1 MSTPGRVFPAVS
13 VPHPVGAD
21 ADARAGIRWEAP
33 TTASLAEMDENAAHS
48 RPASLSAVTPGRS
61 ILKTPGRERI
71 TPGPAKTPG
80 ATKRWNNNP
89 NANGRVTSPPC
100 VVVSC
105 GNNNNDNPK
114 TPAATRTPGRRPS
127 ALSALAANRTPGGAR
142 TPGAP
147 PRTPGGTI
155 QAPAARVE
163 LKPKTPRRTHH
174 HQMIISRPRTPGASC
189 SYAEADSGAA
199 NPAAVLKTLPNATKA
214 AYWLRRAERSE
225 RAGDLE
231 EALGF
236 LEQGIK
242 RRAEPEAELVAA
254 RDALAA
260 KLAADRGA
268 ASEAAEFA
276 AMEAEAARPTPTKPN
291 GGFSFQATTTKG
303 SVVVVTPVRASP
315 ATREALACG
324 EEVLTPARRSARVSP
339 PERAAAERGGVATEA
354 MLETTGYAYVPN
366 DALKR
371 STTTPRRRVGAPLET
386 ARGEEAFGRSNPESR
401 FAEALGDAKTLADEA
416 EATIARAGGKVEV
429 GSPAPAR
436 VVVDGVSPGRA
447 TATATPRVRHIA
459 CADRTPARAGP
470 ASPAALSVMTRASY
484 GGVTVSASP
493 AAKALAETLSAEK
506 RRVAEDEAHA
516 ASEAAAAML
525 ARQNSALASTPTNA
539 SPRRKP
545 PRSPAPTSG
554 KKASA
559 LARAASNAAEEAERT
574 LAAGW
579 DADAAGEKAQ
589 AQARS
594 SASPAAFPSP
604 GKAARERGESLG
616 EDFVDAVADAVA
628 DAAPGSVETRRRRAR
643 RESVSVHTP
652 PPPGE
657 DEGEGT
663 GSSPLRAGASATDF
677 FTAADVLSAVTPL
690 APNAARRIATPGKGK
705 STSPLSVFARMMAKV
720 IVETEAKTPGRA
732 EGGGEDREG
741 GAGAAAAARA
751 ALAET
756 PAK

>member
-1 MSTPGRVFPAVS
+1 
-13 VPHPVGAD
+13 
-21 ADARAGIRWEAP
+21 
-33 TTASLAEMDENAAHS
+33 
-48 RPASLSAVTPGRS
+48 
-61 ILKTPGRERI
+61 
-71 TPGPAKTPG
+71 
-80 ATKRWNNNP
+80 
-89 NANGRVTSPPC
+89 
-100 VVVSC
+100 
-105 GNNNNDNPK
+105 
-114 TPAATRTPGRRPS
+114 
-127 ALSALAANRTPGGAR
+127 
-142 TPGAP
+142 
-147 PRTPGGTI
+147 
-155 QAPAARVE
+155 
-163 LKPKTPRRTHH
+163 
-174 HQMIISRPRTPGASC
+174 MIISRPRTPGASC

-276 AMEAEAARPTPTKPN
+276 AMEAEAARPTPTKPV
-291 GGFSFQATTTKG
+291 GFVHQATTTKG

-315 ATREALACG
+315 ATRDALACS
-324 EEVLTPARRSARVSP
+324 EKVLTPARRSARVSP

-354 MLETTGYAYVPN
+354 MLETTGYAYLPN

-371 STTTPRRRVGAPLET
+371 STTSPRRRVGTPLET
-386 ARGEEAFGRSNPESR
+386 ARGEEAFGRSDPESR

-416 EATIARAGGKVEV
+416 EATIVRAGGKVEV

-436 VVVDGVSPGRA
+436 VGVVGVSPGRA

-459 CADRTPARAGP
+459 CADLTPARAGA
-470 ASPAALSVMTRASY
+470 ASPDALSVMTRASY

-493 AAKALAETLSAEK
+493 AAALAETLSAEK

-616 EDFVDAVADAVA
+616 EDFVDAVAVAVA

-663 GSSPLRAGASATDF
+663 GSSPLSAGASATD
-677 FTAADVLSAVTPL
+677 FTAADVLSAVTPV

-720 IVETEAKTPGRA
+720 IVDTEAKTPGRA

>member
-315 ATREALACG
+315 ATRDALAC
-324 EEVLTPARRSARVSP
+324 
-339 PERAAAERGGVATEA
+339 
-354 MLETTGYAYVPN
+354 
-366 DALKR
+366 
-371 STTTPRRRVGAPLET
+371 RRR
-386 ARGEEAFGRSNPESR
+386 
-401 FAEALGDAKTLADEA
+401 
-416 EATIARAGGKVEV
+416 
-429 GSPAPAR
+429 GS
-436 VVVDGVSPGRA
+436 
-447 TATATPRVRHIA
+447 
-459 CADRTPARAGP
+459 
-470 ASPAALSVMTRASY
+470 
-484 GGVTVSASP
+484 
-493 AAKALAETLSAEK
+493 
-506 RRVAEDEAHA
+506 AH
-516 ASEAAAAML
+516 SFEYWQL
-525 ARQNSALASTPTNA
+525 Q
-539 SPRRKP
+539 
-545 PRSPAPTSG
+545 
-554 KKASA
+554 
-559 LARAASNAAEEAERT
+559 
-574 LAAGW
+574 
-579 DADAAGEKAQ
+579 
-589 AQARS
+589 
-594 SASPAAFPSP
+594 
-604 GKAARERGESLG
+604 
-616 EDFVDAVADAVA
+616 
-628 DAAPGSVETRRRRAR
+628 
-643 RESVSVHTP
+643 
-652 PPPGE
+652 
-657 DEGEGT
+657 
-663 GSSPLRAGASATDF
+663 
-677 FTAADVLSAVTPL
+677 
-690 APNAARRIATPGKGK
+690 
-705 STSPLSVFARMMAKV
+705 
-720 IVETEAKTPGRA
+720 
-732 EGGGEDREG
+732 
-741 GAGAAAAARA
+741 
-751 ALAET
+751 
-756 PAK
+756 